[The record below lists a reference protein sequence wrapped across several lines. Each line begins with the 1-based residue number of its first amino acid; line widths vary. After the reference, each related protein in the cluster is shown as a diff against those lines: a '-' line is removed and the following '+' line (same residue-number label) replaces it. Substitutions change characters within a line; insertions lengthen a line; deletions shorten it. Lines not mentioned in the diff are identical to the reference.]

1 MRLSWIRALKSMMGV
16 LIRERKKK
24 GRTDIE
30 TQGEGN
36 VKMEIGIEEL
46 NLQTKEHQR
55 LLAVSRS

>member
-16 LIRERKKK
+16 LMRERKKK

-36 VKMEIGIEEL
+36 VKMEIGIEVL
-46 NLQTKEHQR
+46 NLQTKEHQ
-55 LLAVSRS
+55 